1 MSIQKS
7 IEYKELIGGIKTQIK
22 SSRKKALL
30 SVNRELLILYWNIG
44 YIILKFQDKEGWG
57 SKVIDNIS
65 EEVKSEFPDLK
76 GFSSR
81 NLKYIRKFALEY
93 KDIEFV
99 QQVVAQIPY

>member
-1 MSIQKS
+1 M
-7 IEYKELIGGIKTQIK
+7 
-22 SSRKKALL
+22 
-30 SVNRELLILYWNIG
+30 SVNRELLTLYLNIG